1 MNTKSLLEI
10 LPTNIVESEELSLA
24 SKKMLGAL
32 IDYYS
37 HSQAKETQR
46 LFMSNDK
53 ICETANFG
61 KSTLFK
67 ATRELEMYDLIEKK
81 SGKAR
86 TQGQKSEA
94 SEYILHID
102 NFIKPLRK
110 KTFENLMSM
119 FPKSWLK
126 NSGNPLQDCSTV
138 QNSTVQNSIEQN
150 SIEQSREDKNSIEQS
165 REEKLSVDK
174 SIEDNVRIEK
184 KSLEKSSEDELRI
197 DEINVE
203 KKSLDM
209 NIEDNE
215 RKDESKIEKRI
226 EQKVEIDEK
235 EKLLNSLFQFFVE
248 TVNLNVEELYNS
260 FTTHFNY
267 DIESNKELAKKVIDY
282 VFDKLA
288 HTDYEL
294 YRKVCENIETVFNL
308 EKPKYLVN
316 TNTNTSTSSKKVD
329 EEDLVVVNEE
339 FIITETVQDEIPF

>member
-1 MNTKSLLEI
+1 MEI

-61 KSTLFK
+61 KSTLFN

-138 QNSTVQNSIEQN
+138 QNSTVQNSIEQ
-150 SIEQSREDKNSIEQS
+150 SREDKNSIEQS

-174 SIEDNVRIEK
+174 S
-184 KSLEKSSEDELRI
+184 SEDELRI
-197 DEINVE
+197 DEKSVE
-203 KKSLDM
+203 KNIEDELIIDEKSVENKSLDM
-209 NIEDNE
+209 SIEDNE

-226 EQKVEIDEK
+226 EQKVENEMKTDNEIE
-235 EKLLNSLFQFFVE
+235 NTLFQFFVE
-248 TVNLNVEELYNS
+248 TVNLNVEELYNT

-308 EKPKYLVN
+308 EKPQKANV
-316 TNTNTSTSSKKVD
+316 KKDV
-329 EEDLVVVNEE
+329 EEDMVRIGKYVVIPRERYEMLEE
-339 FIITETVQDEIPF
+339 PEDALPF

>member
-61 KSTLFK
+61 KSTLFN

-138 QNSTVQNSIEQN
+138 QNSTVQNSIEQ
-150 SIEQSREDKNSIEQS
+150 S
-165 REEKLSVDK
+165 REEKLSVD
-174 SIEDNVRIEK
+174 
-184 KSLEKSSEDELRI
+184 KSSEDELRI
-197 DEINVE
+197 DEISLEKNIEDELIIDEKSVE
-203 KKSLDM
+203 NKSLDM
-209 NIEDNE
+209 SIEDNE

-226 EQKVEIDEK
+226 EQKVENEMKTDNEIE
-235 EKLLNSLFQFFVE
+235 NTLFQLFEDTFE
-248 TVNLNVEELYNS
+248 K
-260 FTTHFNY
+260 
-267 DIESNKELAKKVIDY
+267 DIEEVIELFDTNFDYSILSKKELGKKLTEIA
-282 VFDKLA
+282 FDKIGYN
-288 HTDYEL
+288 DYQR
-294 YRKVCENIETVFNL
+294 YTKICDNIETVFNL
-308 EKPKYLVN
+308 EKPQKANV
-316 TNTNTSTSSKKVD
+316 KKEI
-329 EEDLVVVNEE
+329 EEDMVRFGKYQLIPRKIYEMLEE
-339 FIITETVQDEIPF
+339 PEDALPF

>member
-61 KSTLFK
+61 KSTLFN

-138 QNSTVQNSIEQN
+138 QNSTVQNSTV
-150 SIEQSREDKNSIEQS
+150 QSREDKNSIEQS

-174 SIEDNVRIEK
+174 S
-184 KSLEKSSEDELRI
+184 SEDELRI
-197 DEINVE
+197 DEISLEKNIEDELIIDEKSVE
-203 KKSLDM
+203 NKSLDM
-209 NIEDNE
+209 SIEDNE

-226 EQKVEIDEK
+226 EQKVENEMKTDNEIE
-235 EKLLNSLFQFFVE
+235 NTLFQFFVE
-248 TVNLNVEELYNS
+248 TVNLNVEELYNT

-308 EKPKYLVN
+308 EKPQKANV
-316 TNTNTSTSSKKVD
+316 KKDV
-329 EEDLVVVNEE
+329 EEDMVRIGKYVVIPRERYEMLEE
-339 FIITETVQDEIPF
+339 PEDALPF

>member
-61 KSTLFK
+61 KSTLFN

-138 QNSTVQNSIEQN
+138 QNSTEQN

-174 SIEDNVRIEK
+174 S
-184 KSLEKSSEDELRI
+184 SEDELRI
-197 DEINVE
+197 DEISLE
-203 KKSLDM
+203 K
-209 NIEDNE
+209 NIEDELIIDEKSVDMSIEDNK
-215 RKDESKIEKRI
+215 RKDESKIEKMI
-226 EQKVEIDEK
+226 EQKVENEMKTDNEIE
-235 EKLLNSLFQFFVE
+235 NTLFQLFEE
-248 TVNLNVEELYNS
+248 TFEK
-260 FTTHFNY
+260 
-267 DIESNKELAKKVIDY
+267 DIEEVIEIFDTNFDYSILSKKELGKKLTEIALDRIGYNDY
-282 VFDKLA
+282 SKYSKICD
-288 HTDYEL
+288 
-294 YRKVCENIETVFNL
+294 NIETVFGL
-308 EKPKYLVN
+308 QKPQKANV
-316 TNTNTSTSSKKVD
+316 KKDV
-329 EEDLVVVNEE
+329 EEDMVRIGKYVVIPRERYEMLEE
-339 FIITETVQDEIPF
+339 PEDALPF

>member
-1 MNTKSLLEI
+1 MTTKSLLEV
-10 LPTNIVESEELSLA
+10 LPTNIVESEDLSLA

-110 KTFENLMSM
+110 KTFEDLMSM

-138 QNSTVQNSIEQN
+138 QNSTVQYSLDK
-150 SIEQSREDKNSIEQS
+150 SREDKNSIEQS
-165 REEKLSVDK
+165 REEKLSVEK
-174 SIEDNVRIEK
+174 NIEDNIRIEEV
-184 KSLEKSSEDELRI
+184 SLEKNIEDELI
-197 DEINVE
+197 IEN
-203 KKSLDM
+203 KSLDM
-209 NIEDNE
+209 SIEDNE

-226 EQKVEIDEK
+226 EQKVEIEMKTDNEI
-235 EKLLNSLFQFFVE
+235 ENTLFQLFEE
-248 TVNLNVEELYNS
+248 TFEKDVEEV
-260 FTTHFNY
+260 
-267 DIESNKELAKKVIDY
+267 IEIFDTNFDYSILSKKELGKKLTEIALDRIGYNDY
-282 VFDKLA
+282 PK
-288 HTDYEL
+288 YS
-294 YRKVCENIETVFNL
+294 KICNNIETVFGL
-308 EKPKYLVN
+308 QKPQKANV
-316 TNTNTSTSSKKVD
+316 KKDV
-329 EEDLVVVNEE
+329 EEDMVRFGKYQLIPRKIYEILEE
-339 FIITETVQDEIPF
+339 PEDALPF

>member
-10 LPTNIVESEELSLA
+10 LPTNIVESEELSIA

-61 KSTLFK
+61 KSTLFN

-138 QNSTVQNSIEQN
+138 QNSTEQN

-174 SIEDNVRIEK
+174 S
-184 KSLEKSSEDELRI
+184 SEDELRI
-197 DEINVE
+197 DEISLE
-203 KKSLDM
+203 K
-209 NIEDNE
+209 NIEDELIIDEKSVDMSIEDNK
-215 RKDESKIEKRI
+215 RKDESKIEKMI
-226 EQKVEIDEK
+226 EQKVENEMKTDNEIE
-235 EKLLNSLFQFFVE
+235 NTLFQLFEE
-248 TVNLNVEELYNS
+248 TFEK
-260 FTTHFNY
+260 
-267 DIESNKELAKKVIDY
+267 DIEEVIEIFDTNFDYSILSKKELGKKLTEIALDRIGYNDY
-282 VFDKLA
+282 SKYSKICD
-288 HTDYEL
+288 
-294 YRKVCENIETVFNL
+294 NIETVFGL
-308 EKPKYLVN
+308 QKPQKANV
-316 TNTNTSTSSKKVD
+316 KKDV
-329 EEDLVVVNEE
+329 EEDMVRIGKYVVIPRERYEMLEE
-339 FIITETVQDEIPF
+339 PEDALPF

>member
-1 MNTKSLLEI
+1 MTTKSLLEV
-10 LPTNIVESEELSLA
+10 LPTNIVESEDLSLA

-110 KTFENLMSM
+110 KTFEDLMSM

-138 QNSTVQNSIEQN
+138 QNSTVQYSLDK
-150 SIEQSREDKNSIEQS
+150 SREDKNSIEQS
-165 REEKLSVDK
+165 REEKLSVEK
-174 SIEDNVRIEK
+174 NIEDNIRIEEV
-184 KSLEKSSEDELRI
+184 SLEKNIEDELI
-197 DEINVE
+197 IEN
-203 KKSLDM
+203 KSLDM
-209 NIEDNE
+209 SIEDNE

-226 EQKVEIDEK
+226 EQKVEIEMKTDNEI
-235 EKLLNSLFQFFVE
+235 ENTLFQLFEE
-248 TVNLNVEELYNS
+248 TFEKDVEEV
-260 FTTHFNY
+260 
-267 DIESNKELAKKVIDY
+267 IEIFDTNFDYSILSKKELGKKLTEIALDRIGYNDY
-282 VFDKLA
+282 PKYSKICD
-288 HTDYEL
+288 
-294 YRKVCENIETVFNL
+294 NIETVFGL
-308 EKPKYLVN
+308 QKPQKANV
-316 TNTNTSTSSKKVD
+316 KKDV
-329 EEDLVVVNEE
+329 EEDMVRFGKYQLIPRKIYEILEE
-339 FIITETVQDEIPF
+339 PEDALPF

>member
-10 LPTNIVESEELSLA
+10 LPTNIVESEELSIA

-61 KSTLFK
+61 KSTLFN

-138 QNSTVQNSIEQN
+138 QNSTVQNSIEQ
-150 SIEQSREDKNSIEQS
+150 SREDKNSIEQS

-174 SIEDNVRIEK
+174 S
-184 KSLEKSSEDELRI
+184 SEDELRI
-197 DEINVE
+197 DEISLEKNIEDELIIDEKSVE
-203 KKSLDM
+203 NKSLDM
-209 NIEDNE
+209 SIEDNE

-226 EQKVEIDEK
+226 EQKVENEMKTDNEIE
-235 EKLLNSLFQFFVE
+235 NTLFQFFVE
-248 TVNLNVEELYNS
+248 TVNLNVEELYNT

-308 EKPKYLVN
+308 EKPQKANV
-316 TNTNTSTSSKKVD
+316 KKDV
-329 EEDLVVVNEE
+329 EEDMVRIGKYVVIPRERYEMLEE
-339 FIITETVQDEIPF
+339 PEDALPF

>member
-1 MNTKSLLEI
+1 MTTKSLLEV

-67 ATRELEMYDLIEKK
+67 ATRELEIYDLIEKK

-138 QNSTVQNSIEQN
+138 QNSTVQNSIEQ
-150 SIEQSREDKNSIEQS
+150 SREDKNSIEQS
-165 REEKLSVDK
+165 RE
-174 SIEDNVRIEK
+174 DNIRIEEV
-184 KSLEKSSEDELRI
+184 SLEKNIEDELII
-197 DEINVE
+197 DEKSVE
-203 KKSLDM
+203 NKSLDM
-209 NIEDNE
+209 SIEDVE

-226 EQKVEIDEK
+226 EQKVEIDEE
-235 EKLLNSLFQFFVE
+235 EKLLNSLFQLFEE
-248 TVNLNVEELYNS
+248 TFEK
-260 FTTHFNY
+260 
-267 DIESNKELAKKVIDY
+267 DIEEVIEIFDTNFDYSILSKKELGKKLTEIAFDRIGYNDY
-282 VFDKLA
+282 SK
-288 HTDYEL
+288 YSNI
-294 YRKVCENIETVFNL
+294 CNNIETVFGL
-308 EKPKYLVN
+308 QKPQKANV
-316 TNTNTSTSSKKVD
+316 KKEV
-329 EEDLVVVNEE
+329 EEDMVRIGKYVVIPRERYEMLEE
-339 FIITETVQDEIPF
+339 PEDALPF

>member
-138 QNSTVQNSIEQN
+138 QNSTVQNSIEQ
-150 SIEQSREDKNSIEQS
+150 SREDKNSIEQS

-174 SIEDNVRIEK
+174 SREEEV
-184 KSLEKSSEDELRI
+184 SLEKNIEDELII
-197 DEINVE
+197 DE
-203 KKSLDM
+203 KSLDM
-209 NIEDNE
+209 SIEDNE
-215 RKDESKIEKRI
+215 RKDETKRVIEMKSENEMKTDNEI
-226 EQKVEIDEK
+226 E
-235 EKLLNSLFQFFVE
+235 NTLFQFFVE
-248 TVNLNVEELYNS
+248 TVNLNVEELYKT

-267 DIESNKELAKKVIDY
+267 NIESNKKKKKKVIDY

-288 HTDYEL
+288 NTDYEL

-308 EKPKYLVN
+308 EKPQKANV
-316 TNTNTSTSSKKVD
+316 KKDV
-329 EEDLVVVNEE
+329 EEDMVRFGKYQLIPRKIYEMLEE
-339 FIITETVQDEIPF
+339 PEDALPF

>member
-1 MNTKSLLEI
+1 MTTNLLLQI

-67 ATRELEMYDLIEKK
+67 ATRELEIYDLIEKK

-126 NSGNPLQDCSTV
+126 TSGNPLQDCSTV
-138 QNSTVQNSIEQN
+138 QNSTVQNSL
-150 SIEQSREDKNSIEQS
+150 DKSSIEQS

-226 EQKVEIDEK
+226 EQIVEIDEE

-248 TVNLNVEELYNS
+248 TVNLNVEELYNT

-339 FIITETVQDEIPF
+339 FNIRIPRYIDEITEIVQDEMPF

>member
-10 LPTNIVESEELSLA
+10 LPTNIVESEELSIA

-61 KSTLFK
+61 KSTLFN

-138 QNSTVQNSIEQN
+138 QNSTVQNSIEQ
-150 SIEQSREDKNSIEQS
+150 SREDKNSIEQS

-174 SIEDNVRIEK
+174 S
-184 KSLEKSSEDELRI
+184 SEDELRI
-197 DEINVE
+197 DEKSVE
-203 KKSLDM
+203 KNIEDELIIDEKSVENKSLDM
-209 NIEDNE
+209 SIEDNE

-226 EQKVEIDEK
+226 EQKVENEMKTDNEIE
-235 EKLLNSLFQFFVE
+235 NTLFQFFVE
-248 TVNLNVEELYNS
+248 TVNLNVEELYNT

-308 EKPKYLVN
+308 EKPQKANV
-316 TNTNTSTSSKKVD
+316 KKDV
-329 EEDLVVVNEE
+329 EEDMVRIGKYVVIPRERYEMLEE
-339 FIITETVQDEIPF
+339 PEDALPF

>member
-1 MNTKSLLEI
+1 MEI

-61 KSTLFK
+61 KSTLFN
-67 ATRELEMYDLIEKK
+67 ATRQLEMYDLIEKK

-138 QNSTVQNSIEQN
+138 QNSTVQNSTVQ
-150 SIEQSREDKNSIEQS
+150 NSIEQS

-174 SIEDNVRIEK
+174 S
-184 KSLEKSSEDELRI
+184 SEDELRI
-197 DEINVE
+197 DEISLEN
-203 KKSLDM
+203 KSLDM
-209 NIEDNE
+209 SIEDNE

-226 EQKVEIDEK
+226 EQKVENEMKTDNEIE
-235 EKLLNSLFQFFVE
+235 NTLFQLFEE
-248 TVNLNVEELYNS
+248 TFEK
-260 FTTHFNY
+260 
-267 DIESNKELAKKVIDY
+267 DIEEVIEIFDTNFDYSILSKKELGKKLTEIALDRIGYNDY
-282 VFDKLA
+282 SK
-288 HTDYEL
+288 YS
-294 YRKVCENIETVFNL
+294 KICNNIETVFNL
-308 EKPKYLVN
+308 EKPQKANV
-316 TNTNTSTSSKKVD
+316 KKEV
-329 EEDLVVVNEE
+329 EEDMVRIGKYVVIPRERYEMLEE
-339 FIITETVQDEIPF
+339 PEDALPF

>member
-1 MNTKSLLEI
+1 MEI

-67 ATRELEMYDLIEKK
+67 ATRELEIYDLIEKK

-138 QNSTVQNSIEQN
+138 QNSTVQYSLEQS
-150 SIEQSREDKNSIEQS
+150 SIEQSREDKSSIEQS

-174 SIEDNVRIEK
+174 NIEDNIRIEEV
-184 KSLEKSSEDELRI
+184 SLEKNIEDELII
-197 DEINVE
+197 DDKSVE
-203 KKSLDM
+203 NKSLDM
-209 NIEDNE
+209 SIEDNE

-226 EQKVEIDEK
+226 EQKVENEMKTDNEIE
-235 EKLLNSLFQFFVE
+235 NTLFQLFEE
-248 TVNLNVEELYNS
+248 TFEK
-260 FTTHFNY
+260 
-267 DIESNKELAKKVIDY
+267 DIEEVIEIFDTNFDYSILSKKELGKKLTEIA
-282 VFDKLA
+282 FDKIGYN
-288 HTDYEL
+288 DYSK
-294 YRKVCENIETVFNL
+294 YSKICNNIETVFGL
-308 EKPKYLVN
+308 QKPQKANV
-316 TNTNTSTSSKKVD
+316 KKDV
-329 EEDLVVVNEE
+329 EEDMVRIGKYQVIPRERYEMLEE
-339 FIITETVQDEIPF
+339 PEDALPF

>member
-1 MNTKSLLEI
+1 MTTKSLLEV

-61 KSTLFK
+61 KSTLFN
-67 ATRELEMYDLIEKK
+67 ATRELEMYNLIEKK

-138 QNSTVQNSIEQN
+138 QNSTVQNSIEQ
-150 SIEQSREDKNSIEQS
+150 SREDKNSIEQS

-174 SIEDNVRIEK
+174 NIEDNIRIEEVSLEKNIEDELIIDEKSVDMSIEDNI
-184 KSLEKSSEDELRI
+184 
-197 DEINVE
+197 
-203 KKSLDM
+203 
-209 NIEDNE
+209 

-226 EQKVEIDEK
+226 EQKVEIDEE
-235 EKLLNSLFQFFVE
+235 EKLLNSLFQLFEE
-248 TVNLNVEELYNS
+248 TFEK
-260 FTTHFNY
+260 
-267 DIESNKELAKKVIDY
+267 DIEEVIEIFDTNFDYSILNEKELGKKLTEIA
-282 VFDKLA
+282 FDKIGYN
-288 HTDYEL
+288 DYSK
-294 YRKVCENIETVFNL
+294 YSKICDNIETVFGL
-308 EKPKYLVN
+308 KKPQKANV
-316 TNTNTSTSSKKVD
+316 KKEV
-329 EEDLVVVNEE
+329 EEDMVRIGKYVVIPRKIYDMLEE
-339 FIITETVQDEIPF
+339 PQDALPF

>member
-1 MNTKSLLEI
+1 MEI
-10 LPTNIVESEELSLA
+10 LPTNIVESEELSIA

-61 KSTLFK
+61 KSTLFN

-138 QNSTVQNSIEQN
+138 QNSTVQNSTV
-150 SIEQSREDKNSIEQS
+150 QSREDKNSIEQS

-174 SIEDNVRIEK
+174 S
-184 KSLEKSSEDELRI
+184 SEDELRI
-197 DEINVE
+197 DEKSVE
-203 KKSLDM
+203 NKSLDM
-209 NIEDNE
+209 SIEDNE

-226 EQKVEIDEK
+226 EQKVENEMKTDNEIE
-235 EKLLNSLFQFFVE
+235 NTLFQFFVE
-248 TVNLNVEELYNS
+248 TVNLNVEELYNT

-308 EKPKYLVN
+308 EKPQKANV
-316 TNTNTSTSSKKVD
+316 KKDV
-329 EEDLVVVNEE
+329 EEDMVRIGKYVVIPRERYEMLEE
-339 FIITETVQDEIPF
+339 PEDALPF

>member
-1 MNTKSLLEI
+1 MTTKSLLEV
-10 LPTNIVESEELSLA
+10 LPTNIVESEDLSLA

-67 ATRELEMYDLIEKK
+67 ATRELEIYDLIEKK

-110 KTFENLMSM
+110 KTFEDFMSM

-126 NSGNPLQDCSTV
+126 TSGNPLQDCSTV
-138 QNSTVQNSIEQN
+138 QNSTVQYSL
-150 SIEQSREDKNSIEQS
+150 DKSSIEQS

-174 SIEDNVRIEK
+174 NIEDNIRIEEVSLEKNIEDELIIDEKSVENKSLDMSIEDN
-184 KSLEKSSEDELRI
+184 
-197 DEINVE
+197 EI
-203 KKSLDM
+203 
-209 NIEDNE
+209 
-215 RKDESKIEKRI
+215 KDESKIEKRI
-226 EQKVEIDEK
+226 EQKVEIDEE
-235 EKLLNSLFQFFVE
+235 EKLLNSLFQLFEETFEKDVEEVIEIFDTNFDYSILSKKELGKKLTEIALDRIGYNDYSKYSKICDNVE
-248 TVNLNVEELYNS
+248 TVFGLVKPNTINVKKDVEEDMVRFGKYQL
-260 FTTHFNY
+260 
-267 DIESNKELAKKVIDY
+267 IPRKI
-282 VFDKLA
+282 
-288 HTDYEL
+288 YEM
-294 YRKVCENIETVFNL
+294 L
-308 EKPKYLVN
+308 EEP
-316 TNTNTSTSSKKVD
+316 
-329 EEDLVVVNEE
+329 EDAL
-339 FIITETVQDEIPF
+339 PF

>member
-10 LPTNIVESEELSLA
+10 LPTNIVESEELSIA

-61 KSTLFK
+61 KSTLFN

-138 QNSTVQNSIEQN
+138 QNSTVQNSIEQ
-150 SIEQSREDKNSIEQS
+150 SREDKNSIEQS

-174 SIEDNVRIEK
+174 S
-184 KSLEKSSEDELRI
+184 SEDELRI
-197 DEINVE
+197 DEISLE
-203 KKSLDM
+203 K
-209 NIEDNE
+209 NIEDELIIDEKSVDMSIEDNK
-215 RKDESKIEKRI
+215 RKDESKIEKMI
-226 EQKVEIDEK
+226 EQKVENEMKTDNEIE
-235 EKLLNSLFQFFVE
+235 NTLFQLFEE
-248 TVNLNVEELYNS
+248 TFEK
-260 FTTHFNY
+260 
-267 DIESNKELAKKVIDY
+267 DIEEVIEIFDTNFDYSILSKKELGKKLTEIALDRIGYNDY
-282 VFDKLA
+282 SKYSKICD
-288 HTDYEL
+288 
-294 YRKVCENIETVFNL
+294 NIETVFGL
-308 EKPKYLVN
+308 QKPQKANV
-316 TNTNTSTSSKKVD
+316 KKDV
-329 EEDLVVVNEE
+329 EEDMVRIGKYVVIPRERYEMLEE
-339 FIITETVQDEIPF
+339 PEDALPF